1 MDCGRLLKPIL
12 TREEL
17 CVSRKLCD
25 AQHIVFLW
33 SDKFF
38 SFFGKYYD
46 FSENCIEIIYTG
58 IHTLMTNFF
67 LKYIFSSKF
76 PPPSAFVLVF
86 CPGNQSGRGIDIECF
101 KIKKI
106 PMRSFCE
113 CSCQSYSFLPF
124 DELQPLQLIR
134 VQSRH
139 AFNLFMLTN
148 L

>member
-1 MDCGRLLKPIL
+1 MIGIPCWIFIYTHLNRGKLFIFNSHEPLINIPSINITFFCLGFDFCCWIDTLLVETESAMDCGRLLKPIL

-67 LKYIFSSKF
+67 
-76 PPPSAFVLVF
+76 
-86 CPGNQSGRGIDIECF
+86 F
-101 KIKKI
+101 KIH
-106 PMRSFCE
+106 F
-113 CSCQSYSFLPF
+113 
-124 DELQPLQLIR
+124 
-134 VQSRH
+134 
-139 AFNLFMLTN
+139 
-148 L
+148 